1 MARRLFQRRGGYLKT
16 QLGGASAGEFDMKSE
31 EYVGLNA
38 SARRVIVLLALALAI
53 SGGAAQ
59 AQSGRRLPNRSDP
72 PPSQPSTAPTPPV
85 DQPSSNKP
93 DKPKQQLVVS
103 RSMNDGFSNYHADI
117 VLRACLDRL
126 KEGAYASISLGREMN
141 RKQASDLAKNAT
153 DTHVLWIDWDFGRM
167 DSSQSDPSQTN
178 SAIDYV
184 LYIPGT
190 GKIKISGRVY
200 PGDYRKRMGVGGVG
214 IPLPIPNSAAA
225 LEYICKE
232 SGREIA
238 QRVIDS
244 LNLGRPN
251 H

>member
-1 MARRLFQRRGGYLKT
+1 
-16 QLGGASAGEFDMKSE
+16 MKSE

-85 DQPSSNKP
+85 DQPSPGKP
-93 DKPKQQLVVS
+93 DKPKQQLVVT
-103 RSMNDGFSNYHADI
+103 RSMIDSFSNYYSD
-117 VLRACLDRL
+117 VVVRACLDRL

-141 RKQASDLAKNAT
+141 RKQASDLAKSTT
-153 DTHVLWIDWDFGRM
+153 DTHVLWLEWDSDRM
-167 DSSQSDPSQTN
+167 GSSQSDQTQTN
-178 SAIDYV
+178 SYINYT
-184 LYIPGT
+184 LYAPGT
-190 GKIKISGRVY
+190 GKTKTSGRVH
-200 PGDYRKRMGVGGVG
+200 PGDYRSRTGVGGVG
-214 IPLPIPNSAAA
+214 IPLPIPNSAAG
-225 LEYICKE
+225 LEFMLKE